1 MTRSPA
7 PRTAAAFL
15 ALALGVSLVLAG
27 CAAFRRSE
35 ARSAEDVL
43 AAAGFR
49 QLPATTPQRIDALRT
64 MKPRTLSQVTR
75 DGKTYYVYPDP
86 DNCNCL
92 YVGNEGQFQEYK
104 RLALE
109 KEMADER
116 LEAADA
122 EEDTA
127 MDWGVWGPW

>member
-7 PRTAAAFL
+7 PRTAATFL
-15 ALALGVSLVLAG
+15 ALALGLSLVLAG
-27 CAAFRRSE
+27 CAAIRRSE

-75 DGKTYYVYPDP
+75 DGKTFYVYPDP

-92 YVGNEGQFQEYK
+92 YVGSEAEYHEYK

-109 KEMADER
+109 KQMADER
-116 LEAADA
+116 LEAAEA

>member
-1 MTRSPA
+1 MTRSLP
-7 PRTAAAFL
+7 PRTAATFL
-15 ALALGVSLVLAG
+15 ALALGVSLALAG

-92 YVGNEGQFQEYK
+92 YVGNEAQYHEYE

-109 KEMADER
+109 KQMADER
-116 LEAADA
+116 LEAAEA